1 MQYQT
6 NVKIVIDKRKL
17 DTLIRLGV
25 SDGNLLSL
33 IKTQRFEPTG
43 DSLIDEYLSTLV
55 DVRDFSKWGG
65 SRKNSGK
72 KPKNNQLEKQD
83 DFHLEKQDDFHL
95 EKQDDFHLEKQD
107 EKAKKKGR
115 FIKPSVEEVAAYCR
129 ERGNA
134 VDPDEFFDFYESKG
148 WRIGKEQMRDWKAA
162 VRTWEKRNGGNVV
175 KKPSVMDQV
184 AEVWDF

>member
-17 DTLIRLGV
+17 DTLVRLGV
-25 SDGNLLSL
+25 SDENLLSL

-72 KPKNNQLEKQD
+72 KPKNN
-83 DFHLEKQDDFHL
+83 HLEKQDDFQL
-95 EKQDDFHLEKQD
+95 ENQDENQD
-107 EKAKKKGR
+107 EKAKRKGR

-162 VRTWEKRNGGNVV
+162 VRTWEKRNRQNGITQNKTVCDYEALLNLDLE
-175 KKPSVMDQV
+175 K
-184 AEVWDF
+184 

>member
-17 DTLIRLGV
+17 DTLVRLGV
-25 SDGNLLSL
+25 SDENLLSL

-72 KPKNNQLEKQD
+72 KPKNNHLENQDENQLEN
-83 DFHLEKQDDFHL
+83 
-95 EKQDDFHLEKQD
+95 QD
-107 EKAKKKGR
+107 EKAKRKGR

-148 WRIGKEQMRDWKAA
+148 WRVGKEQMRDWKAA
-162 VRTWEKRNGGNVV
+162 VRTWEKRNRQNGITQ
-175 KKPSVMDQV
+175 KKPACDYE
-184 AEVWDF
+184 ALLNLDLE

>member
-17 DTLIRLGV
+17 DTLVRLGV
-25 SDGNLLSL
+25 SDENLLSL

-72 KPKNNQLEKQD
+72 KPKNNHLENQDKNQLENQD
-83 DFHLEKQDDFHL
+83 ENQLEN
-95 EKQDDFHLEKQD
+95 QD
-107 EKAKKKGR
+107 EKAKRKGR

-148 WRIGKEQMRDWKAA
+148 WRVGKEQMRDWKAA
-162 VRTWEKRNGGNVV
+162 VRTWEKRNRQNGITQ
-175 KKPSVMDQV
+175 KKPACDYE
-184 AEVWDF
+184 ALLNLDLE

>member
-1 MQYQT
+1 MQYP

-25 SDGNLLSL
+25 SDENLLSL

-55 DVRDFSKWGG
+55 DVRDCSKWGG

-72 KPKNNQLEKQD
+72 KPKKN
-83 DFHLEKQDDFHL
+83 HLEKQDDFQV
-95 EKQDDFHLEKQD
+95 ENQD
-107 EKAKKKGR
+107 EKAKKKGL
-115 FIKPSVEEVAAYCR
+115 FIKPSVEDVAAYCR
-129 ERGNA
+129 ERGNS
-134 VDPDEFFDFYESKG
+134 VDPESFYDFYQSKG

-162 VRTWEKRNGGNVV
+162 VRTWEKRNGGNGV